1 MKKAA
6 LLLLCSLFSIIFT
19 MTFVHEAASGLP
31 ERRRPQFSKDP
42 GHLFIPAPYSIEG
55 IGKGIAL
62 FGTAYNIA
70 DSYTDVFGAVIT
82 GDIQGVGAGV
92 TDFHI
97 IPERLFLDLTYQ
109 NLSKVVLQSYSQRG
123 MDSSSS
129 DYILVEVDE
138 MVFTGGRIVLSFEE
152 RMFELYAQGYD
163 GRYRIGALREPD
175 GEVIVEA
182 GDSAGNNFNLYG
194 AGMVLDLTDDRSDP
208 RKGVRFDTNFGWS
221 PPKDSDN
228 PDYVVMDLNL
238 TLYVPVGKRNTWV
251 FNYFSSDAFVQRQGI
266 TDRARIKAELG
277 FDCSGIVDPQER
289 AECEKSTE
297 QYIDNVVAANTYG
310 TASGLGGRSR
320 LRSFAEDRFA
330 GAHTAFAGTEFR
342 WNITDETTPV
352 DIWFVK
358 DIRTGVQAAFF
369 YEIGSV
375 AESAGQVWQETRTS
389 LGAGLRVVNAS
400 GLIYRLDVATGS
412 EGEAVT
418 LIINYPWEAF

>member
-1 MKKAA
+1 MKKA
-6 LLLLCSLFSIIFT
+6 LLLIVCTIILAT
-19 MTFVHEAASGLP
+19 AFVPEADSFIP
-31 ERRRPQFSKDP
+31 ERRRPQFSTDP

-97 IPERLFLDLTYQ
+97 IRERLFLDLTYQ
-109 NLSKVVLQSYSQRG
+109 NMNKVVIQSYSQRG
-123 MDSSSS
+123 MDTSGD
-129 DYILVEVDE
+129 DYILVEIDE
-138 MVFTGGRIVLSFEE
+138 MVFTGARLVLSFEE

-163 GRYRIGALREPD
+163 GSYRIGALREPD

-208 RKGVRFDTNFGWS
+208 RRGVRFDTNFGWS

-228 PDYVVMDLNL
+228 PDFVVMDLNL

-251 FNYFSSDAFVQRQGI
+251 FNYFSSDAFVQSQGI
-266 TDRARIKAELG
+266 TDRSRIEAELG
-277 FDCSGIVDPQER
+277 FDCSGIVDLQER

-297 QYIDNVVAANTYG
+297 QYIDNVIAANRYG
-310 TASGLGGRSR
+310 TAAGLGGRTR
-320 LRSFAEDRFA
+320 LRSYAENRFE

-342 WNITDETTPV
+342 WNITEESKPV
-352 DIWFVK
+352 NLGFIK

-369 YEIGSV
+369 YEIGSG
-375 AESAGQVWQETRTS
+375 AELPGDVWQETRS
-389 LGAGLRVVNAS
+389 SMGVGLRVVNAS
-400 GLIYRLDVATGS
+400 GLIYRLDVATGD

-418 LIINYPWEAF
+418 VIINYPWEAF